1 MREHGPVRMKKVKVK
16 HKKSKPKKTQ
26 ENKSNLINEKLY
38 QMLETVT

>member
-16 HKKSKPKKTQ
+16 HKKPKKTH

-38 QMLETVT
+38 KMLETVT